1 MKKLL
6 VLFIPLISFICA
18 NSQSLEGKSYQNGY
32 IGISFGPS
40 FPVGNFGSDVKNYD
54 PDDETMNGFAKAG
67 INVSLMDLAYY
78 FYENYGL
85 QVSMK
90 YSAYENREYDYD
102 SDYWYNTAYLAGPV
116 IFIPIEQNLGLEL
129 KPKAGFAK
137 TTKKDEAFSESGFAM
152 DIGTFIRYDYSDK
165 WRMYGGANF
174 FYSEPDTPPESK
186 KLTVTTLT
194 LAIGLGY
201 KFDL

>member
-1 MKKLL
+1 MKKLIL
-6 VLFIPLISFICA
+6 LFIAIISFMYA
-18 NSQSLEGKSYQNGY
+18 VSQSPGEKNYQNGY

-40 FPVGNFGSDVKNYD
+40 FPVGNFSSDVKNYD
-54 PDDETMNGFAKAG
+54 PDDETMSGFAKAG
-67 INVSLMDLAYY
+67 VNVSVLDLAYY
-78 FYENYGL
+78 FHEYYGL

-102 SDYWYNTAYLAGPV
+102 SDYWYNMSYLAGPV
-116 IFIPIEQNLGLEL
+116 IFIPIEPSLGLEL
-129 KPKAGFAK
+129 KPQAGFAK
-137 TTKKDEAFSESGFAM
+137 TTKKDEAFSESGLAL
-152 DIGTFIRYDYSDK
+152 DIGAFLRYDYSDN
-165 WRMYGGANF
+165 WRMYGGAGF

>member
-6 VLFIPLISFICA
+6 ILFIPLISFVYGNA
-18 NSQSLEGKSYQNGY
+18 QSIKERNYQNVY

-54 PDDETMNGFAKAG
+54 PDDETMSGFARTG
-67 INVSLMDLAYY
+67 INLHILDAAYY
-78 FYENYGL
+78 FHTNYGIAAAWN
-85 QVSMK
+85 

-102 SDYWYNTAYLAGPV
+102 SDFWYNMAYLAGPV
-116 IFIPIEQNLGLEL
+116 FFIPIEESLGLEL
-129 KPKAGFAK
+129 KPKAGFAQ
-137 TTKKDEAFSESGFAM
+137 TTRKDEDFSESGLAL
-152 DIGTFIRYDYSDK
+152 DIGALFRYDYSDK
-165 WRMYGGANF
+165 WRLYGGANF
-174 FYSEPDTPPESK
+174 YYAEPDTPPESK
-186 KLTVTTLT
+186 KLTVTAFT